1 MYPAS
6 PGARRAGPRLVPRLW
21 PRTLKPADGI
31 TLGYD
36 AESTLQQLTKKHTAH
51 HNWGIVNENIYG
63 QEIPP
68 PSTVGWVSR
77 MHGKLMSRSSRPS
90 ARAGRAATP
99 SAAA

>member
-1 MYPAS
+1 MLAYPHAT
-6 PGARRAGPRLVPRLW
+6 PPVQAHAALGPALYPVW

-68 PSTVGWVSR
+68 PSTVGWVN
-77 MHGKLMSRSSRPS
+77 PN
-90 ARAGRAATP
+90 ARGE
-99 SAAA
+99 